1 MARLERATL
10 VGLAAAFVL
19 PLILFA
25 TLQTAS
31 ALRAQRAQIET
42 DALADARV
50 ISATADARLLAD
62 QSALQVLSTSQLL
75 AHHDL
80 ARAERRIETVRRSR
94 IGWRNVILTDIAAGR
109 EVWETRTGAATA
121 GPMRPWVAAYLKG
134 DTHAPAITGVVGVA
148 PECPCVAVHV
158 PVFEGESPRYLLTVE
173 LDPGIFQTILM
184 AHSPRGSISA
194 VVDRNGLF
202 VARSLAYQ
210 RKLGTPAGL
219 AVREA
224 IVKAR
229 TGLYPGVTSEGQST
243 FGVFDTSAVSG
254 WSAHVGVKAHLLNGP
269 SRDAYILTA
278 IAALAALALIAG
290 VAAFAYRQQRIRR
303 REEARAAQSAKL
315 AAVGQLAS
323 GIAHD
328 FNNLLMVIS
337 ISMERVAR
345 KTTDPT
351 LRRSVDNA
359 LAATERGA
367 RLISQLMA
375 FTRSQPLDLG
385 PVDLRSMFGNLQ
397 DLLQQSVG
405 PTIQLAVY
413 IGDDAR
419 WVTSN
424 VGQLEMALMNLAVNA
439 RDAMRE
445 GGKLTFRS
453 SLSKGG
459 AHCVDLDVI
468 DTGDGMSKAVLDRAL
483 EPFFT
488 TKPVGQGTGLGLA
501 QVFGVVTQSGGSV
514 EIRSAPGA
522 GTTVSLRLE
531 RATPLAEPGALAA
544 AE

>member
-1 MARLERATL
+1 
-10 VGLAAAFVL
+10 V
-19 PLILFA
+19 
-25 TLQTAS
+25 
-31 ALRAQRAQIET
+31 
-42 DALADARV
+42 
-50 ISATADARLLAD
+50 
-62 QSALQVLSTSQLL
+62 
-75 AHHDL
+75 
-80 ARAERRIETVRRSR
+80 
-94 IGWRNVILTDIAAGR
+94 
-109 EVWETRTGAATA
+109 
-121 GPMRPWVAAYLKG
+121 
-134 DTHAPAITGVVGVA
+134 
-148 PECPCVAVHV
+148 
-158 PVFEGESPRYLLTVE
+158 LTVE
-173 LDPGIFQTILM
+173 LDPDIFQTILM
-184 AHSPRGSISA
+184 AHSPPGSTSA

-202 VARSLAYQ
+202 IARTIDAR
-210 RKLGTPAGL
+210 RKLGTPAGI

-224 IVKAR
+224 ITR
-229 TGLYPGVTSEGQST
+229 TKSGLYPGVTSEGQST
-243 FGVFDTSAVSG
+243 FGVFDTSGVSG
-254 WSAHVGVKAHLLNGP
+254 WSAHIGVKAHLLTGP
-269 SRDAYILTA
+269 SFGALILTA

-345 KTTDPT
+345 QTTDPT
-351 LRRSVDNA
+351 MRRSVDNA

-375 FTRSQPLDLG
+375 FTRTQPLDMG
-385 PVDLRSMFGNLQ
+385 PVDLRSMFENLQ

-405 PTIQLAVY
+405 PTVQLAIH
-413 IGDDAR
+413 IGNDAR

-424 VGQLEMALMNLAVNA
+424 LGQLEMALMNLAANA
-439 RDAMRE
+439 RDAMPD

-453 SLSKGG
+453 SRSKDG
-459 AHCVDLDVI
+459 AHGVDLDVI
-468 DTGDGMSKAVLDRAL
+468 DTGDGMSKAVVDRAM

-501 QVFGVVTQSGGSV
+501 QVFGVITQSGGSV

-522 GTTVSLRLE
+522 GTTISLRLE
-531 RATPLAEPGALAA
+531 RATPRVEHGALAA

>member
-19 PLILFA
+19 PLVLFA
-25 TLQTAS
+25 TLQTAA

-42 DALADARV
+42 DAMADARV
-50 ISATADARLLAD
+50 IIATTDARLLAD
-62 QSALQVLSTSQLL
+62 QSALQVLSTSRLL
-75 AHHDL
+75 ARHDWV
-80 ARAERRIETVRRSR
+80 RAEGRIEMVRGSR

-109 EVWETRTGAATA
+109 AIWETRTGAATA
-121 GPMRPWVAAYLKG
+121 QPMRPWVAAYLKG
-134 DTHAPAITGVVGVA
+134 DARTPAITGVVGAA
-148 PECPCVAVHV
+148 PDCPCVAVHV
-158 PVFEGESPRYLLTVE
+158 PVFEGESPRYVLTVD
-173 LDPGIFQTILM
+173 LDPRIFQTILM
-184 AHSPRGSISA
+184 AHSPRGGTSA

-202 VARSLAYQ
+202 IARSLAYE
-210 RKLGTPAGL
+210 RKLGTPAGH

-224 IVKAR
+224 IAKAR

-254 WSAHVGVKAHLLNGP
+254 WSSHLGVKAHLLTGP
-269 SRDAYILTA
+269 SFGALILTA
-278 IAALAALALIAG
+278 IAALAALALVAG
-290 VAAFAYRQQRIRR
+290 VAAVAYRQQRFRR

-337 ISMERVAR
+337 ISMERVAK
-345 KTTDPT
+345 KTTDPA
-351 LRRSVDNA
+351 LRRSIDNA

-385 PVDLRSMFGNLQ
+385 PVDLRSMLEDLQ

-405 PTIQLAVY
+405 PTIQLAIH

-439 RDAMRE
+439 RDAMPD
-445 GGKLTFRS
+445 GGQLTFRS
-453 SLSKGG
+453 SPSKGG
-459 AHCVDLDVI
+459 VPWVDLDVI
-468 DTGDGMSKAVLDRAL
+468 DTGDGMSKAVVDRAM

-514 EIRSAPGA
+514 EIRSAPSA

-531 RATPLAEPGALAA
+531 RATPPAV
-544 AE
+544 